1 MMCLPD
7 LFHETRGRGQTV
19 RTIPAVAAIVAL
31 VLVAYLPA
39 LQAGYIWD
47 DDAYLT
53 ANPHVQSPDGLVR
66 IWVPGNTPQYYPLVF
81 TGFWI
86 EHALWGLEPVGYHL
100 VNILLHA
107 VNALL
112 VWRVMRRLGLRGAW
126 LIGAVFAVHPMEV
139 ESVAWITERKNVLS
153 ACFYLMAGLAY
164 FRFED
169 HRRAGPGGPG
179 GLGGPGGSGG
189 PGEAGDGWGWYGAAL
204 LMYVAA
210 LLSKSVTCS
219 LPAALI
225 LVMVYLRRPLSWR
238 RLGPLVPMF
247 AIGVLAAANTILM
260 ERLSVGASGP
270 EWDHSIPDRV
280 LIASRALLFY
290 PAKLLWPHPLMFVYP
305 RWTVDAGD
313 VLSWWRSLVVL
324 AVIAGISVAWVRGR
338 RGPAVALAFYA
349 GTVFPALG
357 LINVYPHRFSFV
369 ADHFQYLAGRGLIA
383 LAVAGPVWLVP
394 LRRGARTALATVGL
408 VVLAVVSHRQA
419 RIYRDAETVWTDT
432 LAKNPD
438 SWMPHTHMAVIRL
451 RQLGAIDRIAEPD
464 RWMSVLAEARRHAER
479 AVALKPDDPQVLGKL
494 SEALRLEG
502 RHDEAFEYQSEA
514 VRLLEKRRAGQ
525 ARWPGREAEE
535 FVKLARLH
543 LLRGERG
550 RAETAY
556 RRAVETAPGLLP
568 ARSELAGLLQ
578 EEGRVEEAVEQL
590 RTLLSLQPQHFGALL
605 AMGQLAE
612 QRGDLAAARRS
623 FDAASRVAVSALER
637 IQAAI
642 ALVRFLATC
651 AEATYRDVP
660 LAVEIAEN
668 ANVATGR
675 RYPSLLDVLAEA
687 YFAAGRTGEAIA
699 TAGEARD
706 LARQVN
712 APDLARE
719 IDGKLQRYRLG
730 GGEGPD

>member
-1 MMCLPD
+1 M
-7 LFHETRGRGQTV
+7 
-19 RTIPAVAAIVAL
+19 RTILAAAAIVAL
-31 VLVAYLPA
+31 ALVAYLPA
-39 LQAGYIWD
+39 LGAGYIWD
-47 DDAYLT
+47 DDSYLT
-53 ANPHVQSPDGLVR
+53 ANPYVQAPDGLAR
-66 IWVPGNTPQYYPLVF
+66 IWVPGYTPQYYPLVF

-86 EHALWGLEPVGYHL
+86 EHALWGQDPVGYHL

-126 LIGAVFAVHPMEV
+126 LIGAVFAVHPMHV

-153 ACFYLMAGLAY
+153 ACFYLSAGLAY
-164 FRFED
+164 LRFEK
-169 HRRAGPGGPG
+169 HRCA
-179 GLGGPGGSGG
+179 G

-204 LMYVAA
+204 LLYVAA

-225 LVMVYLRRPLSWR
+225 LVMLYRRCPLSWR
-238 RLGPLVPMF
+238 QLRPLVPML

-260 ERLSVGASGP
+260 ERLNVGAGGP
-270 EWDHSIPDRV
+270 EWDHGIPDRV

-305 RWTVDAGD
+305 RWTIDAGNP
-313 VLSWWRSLVVL
+313 LSWWRSLVVL
-324 AVIAGISVAWVRGR
+324 AVVAGISVAWARGR
-338 RGPAVALAFYA
+338 RGPGVALAFYA

-357 LINVYPHRFSFV
+357 FINVYPHRFSFV
-369 ADHFQYLAGRGLIA
+369 ADHFQYLASLGIIA
-383 LAVAGPVWLVP
+383 LVVSGAAWLVP
-394 LRRGARTALATVGL
+394 RRRRVQIGLATVVL
-408 VVLAVVSHRQA
+408 VVLTVMSHRQA
-419 RIYRDAETVWTDT
+419 RTYRDAESVWRDT

-438 SWMPHTHMAVIRL
+438 SWMPHTHLAVIRL
-451 RQLGAIDRIAEPD
+451 RQLGAIDQAAEPD
-464 RWMSVLAEARRHAER
+464 RWLSVLAEARRHAER

-502 RHDEAFEYQSEA
+502 RHDEAFEYQSRA

-525 ARWPGREAEE
+525 ARWPRRESEE
-535 FVKLARLH
+535 LVKLARLH

-550 RAETAY
+550 HAEAAY
-556 RRAVETAPGLLP
+556 RRAVETDPGLLP

-578 EEGRVEEAVEQL
+578 EQGRVEEAFEQL
-590 RTLLSLQPQHFGALL
+590 RALLSLQPQHFGALL
-605 AMGQLAE
+605 AMGRLAE
-612 QRGDLAAARRS
+612 QRGDLAAGRRY
-623 FDAASRVAVSALER
+623 FDAAARAAASTLEQ

-651 AEATYRDVP
+651 ADPTYRDVAR
-660 LAVEIAEN
+660 AVEIAEN
-668 ANVATGR
+668 ANLATDR

-687 YFAAGRTGEAIA
+687 YFSAGRTDEAIA

-719 IDGKLQRYRLG
+719 IDRKLQRYRAG
-730 GGEGPD
+730 GGDGPD